1 MRASK
6 VVKEAAQYVPMVIK
20 SRPMQIPGITSH
32 LGKMEYLL
40 RDQPKESY
48 LQFSKNYFAEDDAT
62 SLMVE
67 LKQQVPWEWST
78 YKLDGKD
85 VKAPRRMAWY
95 ADDPSWTYHF
105 SKNHQPGLK
114 ANSWNPVLLYIKNCV
129 EQTLGTTYNAC
140 LVNLYMNSLEHAYWH
155 SDDDPWLGYPDPCI
169 VASVSLGHTRIFG
182 VRPKIDVSKEMEFE
196 LTHGSLCAMGG
207 RFQEHYQ
214 HAVPP
219 MERKLQEGYRIN
231 LTFRNVKDPSKGPE
245 KEFWG
250 S

>member
-6 VVKEAAQYVPMVIK
+6 VVKEAAQYVPLVIK

-62 SLMVE
+62 SVTLFFTFFLFLKFLHITCRPSCLIFTFELLLE

-95 ADDPSWTYHF
+95 ADDPSWTY
-105 SKNHQPGLK
+105 Q
-114 ANSWNPVLLYIKNCV
+114 
-129 EQTLGTTYNAC
+129 
-140 LVNLYMNSLEHAYWH
+140 
-155 SDDDPWLGYPDPCI
+155 
-169 VASVSLGHTRIFG
+169 
-182 VRPKIDVSKEMEFE
+182 
-196 LTHGSLCAMGG
+196 
-207 RFQEHYQ
+207 
-214 HAVPP
+214 
-219 MERKLQEGYRIN
+219 
-231 LTFRNVKDPSKGPE
+231 
-245 KEFWG
+245 
-250 S
+250 